1 MTQVYGIIGYPLGHS
16 LSPYMHSR
24 YAYYLNES
32 QEYHIFECTPDK
44 LEDTVQKLHRN
55 NVQGL
60 NVTLPY
66 KQEIQ
71 RFLCDIDDAAL
82 KIGAV
87 NTLKYNVNGY
97 AGFNTDYIGLK
108 NSLDSADISLKNHN
122 VLILG
127 AGGAAR
133 AVAYLAR
140 KEGCNELTILNRT
153 LSNAERICGDF
164 GGRALD
170 YSMIDCLKSHY
181 IVFQAT
187 KVGMHPATDEVLPLP
202 DTIYSH
208 FEAAVDLIYNPL
220 ETLFLRKSKYLGL
233 KTLNGFKMLIEQ
245 GLESRRIWNPSE
257 TITDDIKKKV
267 YDECI
272 DYKWS

>member
-1 MTQVYGIIGYPLGHS
+1 MTEHFGIIGYPLGHS

-24 YAYYLNES
+24 YAYYLNET
-32 QEYHIFECTPDK
+32 QEYHIFECAPDK
-44 LEDTVQKLHRN
+44 FEDTVQKLHRN

-87 NTLKYNVNGY
+87 NTLKYCTNGY
-97 AGFNTDYIGLK
+97 VGFNTDYLGLK
-108 NSLDSADISLKNHN
+108 NCIDSVDISLKNHN

-133 AVAYLAR
+133 SVAYLAR
-140 KEGCNELTILNRT
+140 KEDCNELIILNRT
-153 LSNAERICGDF
+153 LSNAEQICRDF
-164 GGRALD
+164 DGQALD
-170 YSMIDCLKSHY
+170 YSMIDCLKSQY

-187 KVGMHPATDEVLPLP
+187 KVGMYPDTDEVLPLP

-208 FEAAVDLIYNPL
+208 FEAAVDLIYNPV
-220 ETLFLRKSKYLGL
+220 ETLFLKKSKSFGI
-233 KTLNGFKMLIEQ
+233 KSLNGFNMLIEQ

-257 TITDDIKKKV
+257 TITDEIKKKV

>member
-32 QEYHIFECTPDK
+32 QEYRIFECTPDT

-55 NVQGL
+55 NVHGL

-71 RFLCDIDDAAL
+71 KFLCGIDEAAL

-87 NTLKYNVNGY
+87 NTLKYDSNGY
-97 AGFNTDYIGLK
+97 VGFNTDYLGLK
-108 NSLDSADISLKNHN
+108 NSLSSADISLKNHDI
-122 VLILG
+122 LILG

-140 KEGCNELTILNRT
+140 KEGCNEMIVLNRT
-153 LSNAERICGDF
+153 LSNAERICRDF
-164 GGRALD
+164 DGQAFD
-170 YSMIDCLKSHY
+170 YSMIDGLKSQY

-187 KVGMHPATDEVLPLP
+187 KVGMHPAIDEILPLP
-202 DTIYSH
+202 DSIYEH

-220 ETLFLRKSKYLGL
+220 ETAFLSKSKSFGI

-257 TITDDIKKKV
+257 AITDDIKKRV

>member
-32 QEYHIFECTPDK
+32 QEYRTFECTFDM
-44 LEDTVQKLHRN
+44 LEYTICNLHRN

-66 KQEIQ
+66 KQEVQ
-71 RFLCDIDDAAL
+71 EYLCDIDEAAL
-82 KIGAV
+82 RIGAV
-87 NTLKYNVNGY
+87 NTLKYDTNGY
-97 AGFNTDYIGLK
+97 LGFNTDYLGLK

-122 VLILG
+122 VLVLG

-140 KEGCNELTILNRT
+140 KEGCNELILLNRT
-153 LSNAERICGDF
+153 LSNAERICRDF
-164 GGRALD
+164 GGQAFD
-170 YSMIDCLKSHY
+170 YTMIHGLKSQY

-187 KVGMHPATDEVLPLP
+187 RVGMHPAIDEILPLP
-202 DTIYSH
+202 DSIYGH

-220 ETLFLRKSKYLGL
+220 ETAFLRKSKSFGI

-257 TITDDIKKKV
+257 VISDDIKKRV